1 MMVNSKVKIKKHKFS
16 ARELREQHHLK
27 KREQH
32 TLQIKCNA
40 LRRHL
45 YCGETITQL
54 AKCFNVSTSTVAT
67 WKKNASKILDSVG
80 KPSYNLVRLRGSK
93 YQDVELALLY
103 WVKDM
108 RSKDVQPPIT
118 LTLLRGKAEKYDIF
132 LISLN
137 EYIKLTFGSIST
149 QYIVFNNFF
158 SSAIF

>member
-1 MMVNSKVKIKKHKFS
+1 MWINWLNLITMVNSKVKIKKHKFS

-32 TLQIKCNA
+32 TLQIKRDA

-80 KPSYNLVRLRGSK
+80 KPSYNQVRLRGSK

-103 WVKDM
+103 WLKDM
-108 RSKDVQPPIT
+108 RSKDVPPPIT
-118 LTLLRGKAEKYDIF
+118 LTLLRGKAEKYDVF
-132 LISLN
+132 LVSLN
-137 EYIKLTFGSIST
+137 EYIKSTFGRIST
-149 QYIVFNNFF
+149 Q
-158 SSAIF
+158 

>member
-1 MMVNSKVKIKKHKFS
+1 MVNSKVKIKKHKFS

-32 TLQIKCNA
+32 TLQIKRDA

-80 KPSYNLVRLRGSK
+80 KPSYNQVCLLGSK

-103 WVKDM
+103 WLKDM
-108 RSKDVQPPIT
+108 RSKDVPPPIT

-137 EYIKLTFGSIST
+137 EYIESTFGWIST
-149 QYIVFNNFF
+149 Q
-158 SSAIF
+158 